1 MKNRGHSGSPMNRV
15 RDPILLALIGLLA
28 LSLGSWFADLIP
40 YPFGLLILVVFIV
53 ARLHY
58 ANRIRKNPR

>member
-1 MKNRGHSGSPMNRV
+1 MNRV
-15 RDPILLALIGLLA
+15 RDPILLALVGLLA
-28 LSLGSWFADLIP
+28 LSLGSWFAGLIP

-58 ANRIRKNPR
+58 ADRNWKNPR

>member
-1 MKNRGHSGSPMNRV
+1 MNSI
-15 RDPILLALIGLLA
+15 RDPNLLTLVGLLA

-40 YPFGLLILVVFIV
+40 SPFGLLILVVFIV
-53 ARLHY
+53 ARLHN

>member
-1 MKNRGHSGSPMNRV
+1 MQTTGRSSSPMNSV

-58 ANRIRKNPR
+58 TNRVWKNSR

>member
-1 MKNRGHSGSPMNRV
+1 MNRV
-15 RDPILLALIGLLA
+15 RDPILLTLVGLLA
-28 LSLGSWFADLIP
+28 LSLVSWFAGLIP

-58 ANRIRKNPR
+58 KNRIWKNPG

>member
-1 MKNRGHSGSPMNRV
+1 MNRV

-53 ARLHY
+53 ARSHY